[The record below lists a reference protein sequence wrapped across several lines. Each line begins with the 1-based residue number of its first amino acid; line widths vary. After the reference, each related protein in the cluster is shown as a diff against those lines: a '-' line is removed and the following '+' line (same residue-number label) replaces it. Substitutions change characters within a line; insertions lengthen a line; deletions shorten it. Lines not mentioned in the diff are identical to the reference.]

1 MGILSHCATLSHSL
15 STPSLHPSP
24 PPYPL
29 GTLAQTG
36 AHGGSHTHYLR
47 FSICKTG
54 YSLQPKEK
62 AAAEEATDAAA
73 TNWMGG
79 VGVTV
84 HDWVMVIESP
94 AGGAKAT
101 AFPQLGLF
109 QRRGVSVTIGAAG
122 ATLTPAV
129 IAIIRSTE
137 APMTAP
143 AVRIN
148 N

>member
-1 MGILSHCATLSHSL
+1 MAHS
-15 STPSLHPSP
+15 SSSP
-24 PPYPL
+24 PPHAAPAPYPV

-54 YSLQPKEK
+54 HSLQPKEK
-62 AAAEEATDAAA
+62 AAAAKAGDAVA
-73 TNWMGG
+73 TNWMGR

-84 HDWVMVIESP
+84 HDWVVVIESP
-94 AGGAKAT
+94 AGKAKAT

-143 AVRIN
+143 PVRIN